1 MGTITLNA
9 LLCIGAI
16 IFGAV
21 LAIIVNKF
29 I

>member
-1 MGTITLNA
+1 MSIVVAKSLM
-9 LLCIGAI
+9 CIGVI
-16 IFGAV
+16 VIGAV